1 MVTSTLAAQ
10 TKQIKKKYIY
20 FAEQL
25 SLDDMVTSYPSE
37 LNQPGYIFYTFSVTP
52 NTVDSI
58 ISSQQL
64 GKVAGA
70 NVANIRIQLLSV
82 IFDISI
88 SQGKLLNTGNES
100 NVTAFHK
107 NDPQGLVYYRLI
119 FLLST
124 V

>member
-1 MVTSTLAAQ
+1 MVSSTLAAQ
-10 TKQIKKKYIY
+10 TKQINKIY

-25 SLDDMVTSYPSE
+25 SLDDLVTSYPSE

-70 NVANIRIQLLSV
+70 NVTNIRIQLLSV
-82 IFDISI
+82 IFGPRREKTCLWGFRQSEIQTS
-88 SQGKLLNTGNES
+88 
-100 NVTAFHK
+100 
-107 NDPQGLVYYRLI
+107 
-119 FLLST
+119 LLSYRD
-124 V
+124 